1 MNIENYKMLLDK
13 HLEDCVN
20 GINKKILNKHIFE
33 ISIFPKINK
42 FELGEYVSMPTFGEF
57 GYIENFN
64 SNGTLFIKKNISDMG
79 RDYSFDF
86 VKKIEKQIK

>member
-1 MNIENYKMLLDK
+1 MNLENYKKLRDS
-13 HLEDCVN
+13 HVQECSN
-20 GINKKILNKHIFE
+20 GITNILINKHIFE
-33 ISIFPKINK
+33 LCIFPKKNV
-42 FELGEYVSMPTFGEF
+42 FELGEYVSMPQFGEF

-64 SNGTLFIKKNISDMG
+64 SNGTIFIKKNFSDMG